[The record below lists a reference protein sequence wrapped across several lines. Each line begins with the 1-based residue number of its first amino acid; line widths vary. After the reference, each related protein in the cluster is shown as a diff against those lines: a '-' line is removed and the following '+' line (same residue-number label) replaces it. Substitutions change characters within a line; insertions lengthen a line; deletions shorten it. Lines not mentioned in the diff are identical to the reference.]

1 MERDSGSFRDLVF
14 DGRPANYREFRRK
27 TILAVAG
34 LEEKHVHL
42 AGPRLLTR
50 LQGEAYRA
58 TEHLSV
64 SDLRRSDGWLQVLRA
79 LDKHYAFLP
88 ETELH
93 EAIDSFLFDLRKRP
107 HEGATQFAS
116 RFKTAL
122 SRVQALVAQDRAA
135 SKSKKRRTSGPES
148 NMPDAETPPA
158 SSLAPTE
165 GEDEDDE
172 KEDEKPPSACA
183 GEKDEKDQA
192 SHEEEPKSARSHA
205 SVDEGRRKK
214 GPGSGKSSRGTFA
227 ADRKREELRMAHLLG
242 TIEVGHTKPSPI
254 FPSTVLGHLFMRKYG
269 LSREQRAQ
277 VIRSTGGS
285 SKFHEV
291 ERILRASDFD
301 ESRSRADERRHA
313 PVSHSARPPRRDT
326 MMIQQE
332 AHAVDDESSEIM
344 EPMTSGSESDHAL
357 AVDQPDEMQQDD
369 DYNSTDRGLQE
380 VYEIKDKAKK
390 DFKRSFK
397 TYKESRRKVK
407 EIKKSRQPYYPVV
420 ALSQPQDMP
429 SKSGSSSTSMG
440 QMPRK
445 GDFKYDKTKSSVKS
459 SNAKRKPNEFRPRR
473 EDANF
478 TEAEIAEA
486 FAYMVNEVFAG
497 TESLDVLLA
506 SIPDGCAVID
516 TGCTT
521 SVVGQQTAERFSKL
535 FQSLN
540 LPIPKP
546 CELPAVEL
554 KGFSGDKRVTT
565 KGLKWPVKIGSL
577 WGTITTYVVEGPTP
591 FLLSRRVLEGMEAT
605 LDMGKGTITS
615 KKHNMVNFPL
625 KRASNGHFLLPFCEI
640 PSEFQPDVSKRSAD
654 VSLADTGDMPSDL
667 SEPMSSSDD
676 DSREAGRADTNEPND
691 AAPAAA
697 EQRHEPTEV
706 STKVAKTC
714 APKRGDNVRSRK
726 QLLQHIA
733 KNTRQGIVN
742 VERFREQLIGIVGAR
757 AAECTHAFIAYR
769 PRLERVPPGASTQS
783 YLSCRVTLST
793 EGDFQ
798 VQPWVT
804 RPPGNERSRVAQ
816 TNIALFVHIPI
827 ERPPVPVPA
836 ETASHCQCCC
846 EQVDPSM
853 EIQPPPCPPI
863 ESLYDDVDWVNMRPT
878 EIKDGF
884 RNVISKG
891 VRSVR
896 KVNSQLVLSR
906 MQAEPQKVREELE
919 EWLGPQA
926 HALDSPV
933 QMIEVFTDRAPL
945 AKKLHKQTGKSC
957 IILGLKHGQDFNK
970 LRDRRMLLYLIAWCR
985 PEHVWFSFPCGC
997 WGPWSRFNLPKGGP
1011 SETTVLQQR
1020 KIAKRHLSA
1029 VSEAWQLQRLF
1040 GGHCH
1045 AENPLTSEAWSQL
1058 QLLDFHEVRID
1069 MCSLGMRCPKTNV
1082 PVLKPTKIVT
1092 TMPELAERLL
1102 KCRCDHL
1109 HQHAHLEGAYKGRN
1123 LSSWCEVYPSK
1134 FCRVVSEVL
1143 SNCRAKS
1150 PRLEDVLFDESD
1162 ALEPADPEQP
1172 VPNSE
1177 GAVAAAAQPEQRPE
1191 KIKAIIQKL
1200 HTNTGHASVE
1210 QMLRLAKRCQ
1220 SSQEVQD
1227 AIRKFRCPVCEEL
1240 KVPPSRRQAAMPHA
1254 DKPKDIVG
1262 VDYVQVELKKEDE
1275 HGKLVEIKRNVLT
1288 CVCLGTGFAQQIICP
1303 TGHSMAEAFHNVWSR
1318 PYGLPNTIYMDP
1330 AMANISKPF
1339 QAYLARIDVK
1349 LLLAAA
1355 ESHWQLGLVEVTN
1368 RILRNMA
1375 QKVWRTTN
1383 RSVEETIEMCATT
1396 RNEQLRRCGFSPSQ
1410 WFLGQD
1416 SRQVGML
1423 RDLEQQNNITTASR
1437 YLADPDFH
1445 DKVRLREQAAV
1456 AFHEEHAR
1464 DIWRRAVAGRARPI
1478 RGPYQVGQLV
1488 YVFRR
1493 RARGLLSTR
1502 HGVWI
1507 GPGRVV
1513 GIESESGGPVP
1524 RLVWV
1529 SHNGYL
1535 YRCSPE
1541 GLRPVPEDK
1550 AEFRSL
1556 ARSLSEGRLHPE
1568 LEQAEQNVS
1577 SKSGQFEDLSEEHK
1591 PIEEDHELED
1601 DLWEEPNVE
1610 DSQLE
1615 QGPKKI
1621 RRRFYRSDDYWRRR
1635 AEGAPPLGPLHDD
1648 VDLPQVVRLKSSRSL
1663 E

>member
-93 EAIDSFLFDLRKRP
+93 EALDSFLFDLRKRP

-172 KEDEKPPSACA
+172 KDDEKPPSACA

-227 ADRKREELRMAHLLG
+227 ADRNREELRMAHLLG

-326 MMIQQE
+326 MMVQQE

-369 DYNSTDRGLQE
+369 DDNSTDRELQE

-486 FAYMVNEVFAG
+486 FAYMVNEVFTG

-521 SVVGQQTAERFSKL
+521 RVVGQQTAERFSKL

-577 WGTITTYVVEGPTP
+577 WGTIATYVVEGPTP

-605 LDMGKGTITS
+605 FRYGEWHHHQQKAQHG
-615 KKHNMVNFPL
+615 
-625 KRASNGHFLLPFCEI
+625 
-640 PSEFQPDVSKRSAD
+640 EF
-654 VSLADTGDMPSDL
+654 
-667 SEPMSSSDD
+667 
-676 DSREAGRADTNEPND
+676 
-691 AAPAAA
+691 
-697 EQRHEPTEV
+697 
-706 STKVAKTC
+706 
-714 APKRGDNVRSRK
+714 
-726 QLLQHIA
+726 
-733 KNTRQGIVN
+733 
-742 VERFREQLIGIVGAR
+742 
-757 AAECTHAFIAYR
+757 
-769 PRLERVPPGASTQS
+769 
-783 YLSCRVTLST
+783 
-793 EGDFQ
+793 
-798 VQPWVT
+798 
-804 RPPGNERSRVAQ
+804 
-816 TNIALFVHIPI
+816 
-827 ERPPVPVPA
+827 PA
-836 ETASHCQCCC
+836 ET
-846 EQVDPSM
+846 
-853 EIQPPPCPPI
+853 
-863 ESLYDDVDWVNMRPT
+863 
-878 EIKDGF
+878 GF
-884 RNVISKG
+884 
-891 VRSVR
+891 
-896 KVNSQLVLSR
+896 Q
-906 MQAEPQKVREELE
+906 
-919 EWLGPQA
+919 W
-926 HALDSPV
+926 
-933 QMIEVFTDRAPL
+933 
-945 AKKLHKQTGKSC
+945 
-957 IILGLKHGQDFNK
+957 
-970 LRDRRMLLYLIAWCR
+970 
-985 PEHVWFSFPCGC
+985 SFP
-997 WGPWSRFNLPKGGP
+997 PA
-1011 SETTVLQQR
+1011 VL
-1020 KIAKRHLSA
+1020 
-1029 VSEAWQLQRLF
+1029 
-1040 GGHCH
+1040 
-1045 AENPLTSEAWSQL
+1045 
-1058 QLLDFHEVRID
+1058 
-1069 MCSLGMRCPKTNV
+1069 
-1082 PVLKPTKIVT
+1082 
-1092 TMPELAERLL
+1092 
-1102 KCRCDHL
+1102 
-1109 HQHAHLEGAYKGRN
+1109 
-1123 LSSWCEVYPSK
+1123 
-1134 FCRVVSEVL
+1134 
-1143 SNCRAKS
+1143 
-1150 PRLEDVLFDESD
+1150 
-1162 ALEPADPEQP
+1162 
-1172 VPNSE
+1172 
-1177 GAVAAAAQPEQRPE
+1177 
-1191 KIKAIIQKL
+1191 
-1200 HTNTGHASVE
+1200 
-1210 QMLRLAKRCQ
+1210 
-1220 SSQEVQD
+1220 
-1227 AIRKFRCPVCEEL
+1227 
-1240 KVPPSRRQAAMPHA
+1240 
-1254 DKPKDIVG
+1254 
-1262 VDYVQVELKKEDE
+1262 
-1275 HGKLVEIKRNVLT
+1275 
-1288 CVCLGTGFAQQIICP
+1288 
-1303 TGHSMAEAFHNVWSR
+1303 
-1318 PYGLPNTIYMDP
+1318 
-1330 AMANISKPF
+1330 
-1339 QAYLARIDVK
+1339 
-1349 LLLAAA
+1349 
-1355 ESHWQLGLVEVTN
+1355 
-1368 RILRNMA
+1368 
-1375 QKVWRTTN
+1375 
-1383 RSVEETIEMCATT
+1383 
-1396 RNEQLRRCGFSPSQ
+1396 
-1410 WFLGQD
+1410 
-1416 SRQVGML
+1416 
-1423 RDLEQQNNITTASR
+1423 
-1437 YLADPDFH
+1437 
-1445 DKVRLREQAAV
+1445 
-1456 AFHEEHAR
+1456 
-1464 DIWRRAVAGRARPI
+1464 
-1478 RGPYQVGQLV
+1478 
-1488 YVFRR
+1488 
-1493 RARGLLSTR
+1493 
-1502 HGVWI
+1502 
-1507 GPGRVV
+1507 
-1513 GIESESGGPVP
+1513 
-1524 RLVWV
+1524 
-1529 SHNGYL
+1529 
-1535 YRCSPE
+1535 
-1541 GLRPVPEDK
+1541 
-1550 AEFRSL
+1550 
-1556 ARSLSEGRLHPE
+1556 
-1568 LEQAEQNVS
+1568 
-1577 SKSGQFEDLSEEHK
+1577 
-1591 PIEEDHELED
+1591 
-1601 DLWEEPNVE
+1601 
-1610 DSQLE
+1610 
-1615 QGPKKI
+1615 
-1621 RRRFYRSDDYWRRR
+1621 
-1635 AEGAPPLGPLHDD
+1635 
-1648 VDLPQVVRLKSSRSL
+1648 
-1663 E
+1663 